1 MTRVGYIRV
10 STIDQ
15 HIERQHVAL
24 IEAGIAEKNIYTD
37 KLSGK
42 NTSRPGLQQMLKY
55 VHDGDEVVIASLD
68 RLGRNYD
75 DIKSLITSLST
86 SGVCLTILD
95 APFLNFNTGNVTL
108 DKAMR
113 DMFISL
119 LSYISENERKKMLDR
134 QKQGIA
140 QAKLRG
146 AYKGRKTVY
155 CINSSDPQKELV
167 YKNIVQQLQNNVS
180 ITEIARLNGVSRPT
194 IYKIRQRLELTL

>member
-24 IEAGIAEKNIYTD
+24 IEAGIAEKNIYID

-95 APFLNFNTGNVTL
+95 APFLNFNTGNETL

-155 CINSSDPQKELV
+155 CNNSSDPQKELV